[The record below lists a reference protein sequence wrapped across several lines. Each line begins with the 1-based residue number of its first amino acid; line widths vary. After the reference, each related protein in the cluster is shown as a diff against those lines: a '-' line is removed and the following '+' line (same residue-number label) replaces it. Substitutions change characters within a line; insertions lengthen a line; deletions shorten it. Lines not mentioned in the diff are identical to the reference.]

1 MLFKDT
7 GINYLQNL
15 NQRKVFSLIH
25 RNVLLFKIVT
35 NTILYFFMKA
45 RTVKE
50 VKKFQDI
57 PNIGPAME
65 RDFVLIDLK
74 NPKDLQGKDP
84 LALYKKIC
92 HIRGVRQDPCVLDV
106 YMAAVDFMNGK
117 PAHPWWHY
125 TKIRKKKYPNL

>member
-1 MLFKDT
+1 
-7 GINYLQNL
+7 
-15 NQRKVFSLIH
+15 
-25 RNVLLFKIVT
+25 
-35 NTILYFFMKA
+35 MKA

-125 TKIRKKKYPNL
+125 TKIRKNTEKEVSQSLKIIHTLSCKSGVCFSYYSKT